1 MDIRQLHY
9 FLVLCEEMN
18 YTRAAQRLFLSRQ
31 ALRQSI
37 SALEAELCGPL
48 FLSAHHKLTLTDRG
62 MSLQRHATPVV
73 EQFQQMQAALRAE
86 IQSAQPVHIG
96 ISVALVP
103 DYLPGLETQLDKFRQ
118 QYPHVEMRFRLLD
131 NDAVADAVEQGELDA
146 GLVIDLGCAAPVLA
160 RTTLRADPACLLVP
174 RGHPFWDRESI
185 PLADLRGQRVLLP
198 SLRQDLFSPLWD
210 ACAREGFAPNAEIG
224 PSFYQA
230 YYLVQE
236 QLCTCLTRYEPG
248 ARRELDRVRD
258 VLLED
263 LPPLCVSMVQRR
275 DHNSAYLD
283 LLRGYLMEVIG
294 GAASLPPRRGRPA
307 KPFYNFPVLSSA
319 APKAAPQH
327 PAPGTQLPFAGGNNF
342 RELGGYEADEGKHVK
357 WGQIYRG
364 IPTGLLT
371 GAADRKLLDSLGL
384 RLILDLRS
392 ESEAAEQPDYV
403 PDGARLVRICGL
415 CHPDGSEISFSP
427 GDIEKLLKSKKDEEH
442 NLADAM
448 YEQMLFR
455 NKAYKELFRALEAG
469 ETPILFHCSGGKDRT
484 GVAAMLILLA
494 LGASDETICQDFV
507 RTNVCR
513 RPELEKIWAAHAE
526 EIEAHPEQKQFYQG
540 IAGVHP
546 ESAPFVLDTIRKKY
560 GTTDAYLE
568 AEYGLTPYAKIS
580 DPDRFMMMNY
590 YKSGDRDIYFVVN
603 SSIERSMQTRL
614 EFPAEVAAKQ
624 AWVWDAE
631 TGVRHMLDVQDGT
644 LELCLTPAEAKFI
657 VFEKDR
663 GGQMLPAPAP
673 RSANPI
679 ALNGIWDVRATH
691 HVDKSTREF
700 SLTDLV
706 DLHSLPFPWLQS
718 FAGTIEYTR
727 TVDVEDPAAY
737 HTLDAGLTHNGIT
750 ELFVNGEPAGVRWYG
765 ARTFDVAGKLR
776 KGTNVLTIRVTTVLT
791 NYAKARAADT
801 PTAARWEW
809 AQRLNKELGLRG
821 PVTLY

>member
-1 MDIRQLHY
+1 MIRRNAERSKKCDREEDPPALQLPEKAVFFIYDKHPQEETIDIRQLHY

-198 SLRQDLFSPLWD
+198 SLRQDLFSPLWS
-210 ACAREGFAPNAEIG
+210 ACARAGFAPNAEIG

-263 LPPLCVSMVQRR
+263 LPPLCVSLVQRR
-275 DHNSAYLD
+275 DYTSAYID
-283 LLRGYLMEVIG
+283 LLRSYLMEVLG

-307 KPFYNFPVLSSA
+307 KPFYNFPVLSSTAAKPA
-319 APKAAPQH
+319 APVH
-327 PAPGTQLPFAGGNNF
+327 PAPGTQLPFAGATNF
-342 RELGGYEADEGKHVK
+342 RELGGYPADEGKTVR
-357 WGQIYRG
+357 WGQIWRG
-364 IPTGLLT
+364 VCTARLT
-371 GAADRKLLDSLGL
+371 DPADRARLDALGL

-392 ESEAAEQPDYV
+392 TAEAQAEPDYV
-403 PDGARLVRICGL
+403 PDGARLVQICAL
-415 CHPDGSEISFSP
+415 CGDDGHEISFAP
-427 GDIEKLLKSKKDEEH
+427 GDIERMMRTAREGENILYR
-442 NLADAM
+442 M
-448 YEQMLFR
+448 YRQMLFG
-455 NKAYKELFRALEAG
+455 NKAFKELFRALEAG
-469 ETPILFHCSGGKDRT
+469 ETPILFHCSAGKDRT

-494 LGASDETICQDFV
+494 LGASDETICADFV
-507 RTNVCR
+507 QTNVCR
-513 RPELEKIWAAHAE
+513 KAEIDALLAGHAE
-526 EIEAHPEQKQFYQG
+526 EIAADPSKRMRFCTQ
-540 IAGVHP
+540 AGVDP
-546 ESAPFVLDTIRKKY
+546 GAAPYVLQVIREACGSAEE
-560 GTTDAYLE
+560 YL
-568 AEYGLTPYAKIS
+568 AREYGLTPA
-580 DPDRFMMMNY
+580 RRM
-590 YKSGDRDIYFVVN
+590 
-603 SSIERSMQTRL
+603 RL
-614 EFPAEVAAKQ
+614 
-624 AWVWDAE
+624 
-631 TGVRHMLDVQDGT
+631 RRMY
-644 LELCLTPAEAKFI
+644 LE
-657 VFEKDR
+657 
-663 GGQMLPAPAP
+663 
-673 RSANPI
+673 
-679 ALNGIWDVRATH
+679 
-691 HVDKSTREF
+691 
-700 SLTDLV
+700 
-706 DLHSLPFPWLQS
+706 
-718 FAGTIEYTR
+718 
-727 TVDVEDPAAY
+727 
-737 HTLDAGLTHNGIT
+737 
-750 ELFVNGEPAGVRWYG
+750 
-765 ARTFDVAGKLR
+765 
-776 KGTNVLTIRVTTVLT
+776 
-791 NYAKARAADT
+791 
-801 PTAARWEW
+801 
-809 AQRLNKELGLRG
+809 
-821 PVTLY
+821 